1 MHKEIASRKWEGSR
15 RICQN
20 NMYMDQAATPA
31 QHGRKHN
38 VFISMAKCSTTKQ
51 TFSLHLQFLASRWNL
66 EGKPELLLR
75 LMVRKLRA

>member
-1 MHKEIASRKWEGSR
+1 MHKEIASRKWEGS

-31 QHGRKHN
+31 HGRKHN
-38 VFISMAKCSTTKQ
+38 VFISMAKCSTLNKR
-51 TFSLHLQFLASRWNL
+51 LHLQFLASRWNL

-75 LMVRKLRA
+75 LMVRKPKA